1 MSKTGK
7 SVARERRS
15 PDDWIRR
22 RLHWSGKGLEMGL
35 RKFLKEA
42 AVTLRLAA
50 KPTRKEFMLSLKIA
64 FIGIAL
70 VGVISYLI
78 RFIALALQSF

>member
-1 MSKTGK
+1 
-7 SVARERRS
+7 
-15 PDDWIRR
+15 
-22 RLHWSGKGLEMGL
+22 MGL